1 MANDYQNEIITRL
14 TALLSDATNEHVTPI
29 ILDTEITAPT
39 VFVVTFTGH
48 NDDLSSV
55 LGCYTD
61 NPFDYLP
68 ECWDEDEHVKAIKYP
83 SADETMV
90 VTNKGTYLIRKTPL
104 F

>member
-1 MANDYQNEIITRL
+1 MTNDYQNEIIARL
-14 TALLSDATNEHVTPI
+14 TALLSDVTNEHITPI

-39 VFVVTFTGH
+39 VFVVTYTGPD
-48 NDDLSSV
+48 DDLSSV

-61 NPFDYLP
+61 NPLFYLP
-68 ECWDEDEHVKAIKYP
+68 ECWDKDEHFKAIECP

-90 VTNKGTYLIRKTPL
+90 VTNKGTYLIRETLL